1 MTVLVDATM
10 LDGQPSG
17 AATRLKGLG
26 AALLR
31 HCKVDVLHLVRPDID
46 PLPGLSC
53 LPCPGMDTP
62 WGRLRSGRRLAALL
76 QSTGAEVL
84 ALGALPVARVS
95 AVPVTLT
102 LHDLRFL
109 QQDPGVSWLRR
120 LWAARCLPANLR
132 RVDAVIA
139 VSQTTA
145 DGVLAH
151 GLADPSR
158 VHVVTNGPTPG
169 LRRTDD
175 VARLADFRRRMGLN
189 QRYVLTIGPLEA
201 HKAVGDML
209 AALAAARAH
218 PQCADLALV
227 FAGRADPEQ
236 ALTVARA
243 ARRLGLEKAVAIT
256 GFLSDDELSTAMSG
270 AEALLL
276 AGRHEGFSIPALD
289 AMELGLPVVAVA
301 AGAFPETCGDAA
313 LLVPPGD
320 AQAAGAAL
328 VAAVQPGATRARLS
342 HAGFE
347 RAMDFSW
354 DEQAAKLEQL
364 WESLADRPGA

>member
-17 AATRLKGLG
+17 AATRLKALG
-26 AALLR
+26 AAHLR
-31 HCKVDVLHLVRPDID
+31 RCQVDVLHLVRPDVD
-46 PLPGLSC
+46 PLPGLHC

-62 WGRLRSGRRLAALL
+62 WGRLRSGRRLARLL
-76 QSTGAEVL
+76 ASTGAEVL
-84 ALGALPVARVS
+84 ALGALPVAAVS

-109 QQDPGVSWLRR
+109 QNGPGVSWPRR
-120 LWAARCLPANLR
+120 LWAAWCLPANLR

-151 GLADPSR
+151 GLVEPSR
-158 VHVVTNGPTPG
+158 VHVVGNGPTPG

-175 VARLADFRRRMGLN
+175 VARMADFRRRMGLN
-189 QRYVLTIGPLEA
+189 QRYVLTIGPLAA

-209 AALAAARAH
+209 AALAAARSQ
-218 PQCADLALV
+218 PKGADLALV

-243 ARRLGLEKAVAIT
+243 ARRLGVEQAIAIT
-256 GFLSDDELSTAMSG
+256 GFLTDDELSTALSG

-289 AMELGLPVVAVA
+289 AMELGLPVVAVS
-301 AGAFPETCGDAA
+301 AGAIPETCGDAA

-320 AQAAGAAL
+320 AEAAGAAL
-328 VAAVQPGATRARLS
+328 VRAVQPGVTRECLS
-342 HAGFE
+342 HAGFD
-347 RAMDFSW
+347 RALHFSW
-354 DEQAAKLEQL
+354 DEEAEKLEHI
-364 WESLADRPGA
+364 WMALAG